1 MAREHNSD
9 APFFDM
15 ESFVA
20 HRQSKDGSKT
30 EVASEPAQPSSSD
43 QSGSAGRSTESAKHS
58 QGKDSGQNRYGQSG
72 FVGGEPRETM
82 GQWKYR
88 DSEKQGTPDSK
99 SQSNRGSGRADAETQ
114 EYQGKEIPAPPARKK
129 P

>member
-1 MAREHNSD
+1 M
-9 APFFDM
+9 
-15 ESFVA
+15 A
-20 HRQSKDGSKT
+20 HRQPKDGSKK

-43 QSGSAGRSTESAKHS
+43 QSGSAGRPTEGAQHS
-58 QGKDSGQNRYGQSG
+58 QGKDSGQNRYGQTG

-88 DSEKQGTPDSK
+88 DSDKQGTPDSK
-99 SQSNRGSGRADAETQ
+99 SQSNRGSGRADAESQ
-114 EYQGKEIPAPPARKK
+114 EYQRKQVPEPPAPKK